1 MRIGIDARLYTQT
14 GVGRYIRNIIAE
26 LSLLD
31 NENEYIIYLRNQ
43 EYDLVKLPTENWQ
56 KKIINIPWHTVK
68 EQLILPSLLLKD
80 NLDVVHFP
88 YFNVPIFYPQKY
100 LLTIHDLIVD
110 HFDTGR
116 ASTLPYPFYLLKRFG
131 YKISLTRGIKKAS
144 LITAISHTTKQ
155 EIIDH
160 YNVAKDKITVTY
172 DALDIKFLETAK
184 KHKAKNYYSFPYILY
199 VGNAYPHKNLERL
212 VMAFPKLKKI
222 FPNIKLVLAGEDK
235 FFYPRLKQF
244 GKENNLEQEIIFFGN
259 ADDSQLFNLY
269 SFSKCLVFPSLME
282 GFGLPNL
289 EALACGI
296 LPVVSDIPVFREIWG
311 DRLSY
316 FDPYNIE
323 DMAGK
328 IQHVLQLSHG
338 EYQKA
343 VLHAQKR
350 IEDFNWKKTALATLK
365 IYEMICRSS

>member
-14 GVGRYIRNIIAE
+14 GVGRYLRNLIGE
-26 LSLLD
+26 LQRQD
-31 NENEYIIYLRNQ
+31 HENKYIIYLRKE
-43 EYDLVKLPTENWQ
+43 EYDKLKLVNIKWE
-56 KKIINIPWHTVK
+56 KKQVNLPWHTVK
-68 EQLILPSLLLKD
+68 EQIIFPLILLQD
-80 NLDVVHFP
+80 NLDVAHFP
-88 YFNVPIFYPQKY
+88 YFNVPIFYPKKY
-100 LLTIHDLIVD
+100 LLTIHDLIID

-116 ASTLPYPFYLLKRFG
+116 ASMLPVFLYKLKRLG
-131 YKISLTRGIKKAS
+131 YKISIASGIKKAS
-144 LITAISHTTKQ
+144 AITAISQTTKQ
-155 EIIDH
+155 EVIDH
-160 YNVAKDKITVTY
+160 YHVSRDKITVTY
-172 DALDIKFLETAK
+172 DALDDHFGKIAK
-184 KHKAKNYYSFPYILY
+184 DVKPKNYYNFPYILY

-212 VMAFPKLKKI
+212 VMAFQKLKKR

-269 SFSKCLVFPSLME
+269 SFSKCLLFPSLME

-311 DRLSY
+311 DKLFY

-323 DMAGK
+323 YMAEK
-328 IQHVLQLSHG
+328 IQYVLQLSHG

-343 VLHAQKR
+343 VSHAQKR
-350 IEDFNWKKTALATLK
+350 IEDFNWKKTALVTLK